1 MKKSILAAAFA
12 VSFAMV
18 ACDSSSSADSSEIT
32 PQSSENGTVLSSD
45 ANAVLLSSDANTSS
59 LSSAAEVLSSAGD
72 AGNTVSSSSQGGEIL
87 TGNSSSSVVTDPNAV
102 LTSEQMMMLK
112 ALEEKLGDADPSF
125 EIEKSCQT
133 GAVKTVTVLEQDV
146 TFTCIDED
154 WIPTSGLDKVYALI
168 PDEVLQPELDKLGIT
183 RDELMVFIDLLSK
196 LDPSKNSL
204 DVLCEGEP
212 DGDYWEL
219 VGTGIFNGLETAIR
233 ENLTF
238 DGSGFTVNRRM
249 SMEIGS
255 VSGCNTMLALA
266 EGDEE
271 FDDDAD
277 IYGTIVRSKYRCDGG
292 ALVYEE
298 QTRRE
303 NVTQADRA
311 EVYDDMIG
319 KCKAYLAG
327 EITFEEMMSE

>member
-1 MKKSILAAAFA
+1 MRTKLLATAIAM
-12 VSFAMV
+12 SFAMV
-18 ACDSSSSADSSEIT
+18 ACESSTSASSDTPVSSAGETTLSSSA
-32 PQSSENGTVLSSD
+32 GT
-45 ANAVLLSSDANTSS
+45 
-59 LSSAAEVLSSAGD
+59 LSSAGEAD
-72 AGNTVSSSSQGGEIL
+72 NGLSSSSSTVRNFDDDPPVGSSESNSGEKDV
-87 TGNSSSSVVTDPNAV
+87 NSSASTPVESAV

-112 ALEEKLGDADPSF
+112 ALEEKLGEADPSF

-133 GAVKTVTVLEQDV
+133 GAVKTVPILEQDV

-219 VGTGIFNGLETAIR
+219 AGTGIFNGLETSIR

-249 SMEIGS
+249 SVEIGS

-266 EGDEE
+266 EEDEE

-303 NVTQADRA
+303 NVTQTDRA
-311 EVYDDMIG
+311 EVYADMIG

>member
-1 MKKSILAAAFA
+1 MRTKLLATAIAM
-12 VSFAMV
+12 SFAMV
-18 ACDSSSSADSSEIT
+18 ACESSTSASSDTPVSSAGETTLSSSA
-32 PQSSENGTVLSSD
+32 GT
-45 ANAVLLSSDANTSS
+45 
-59 LSSAAEVLSSAGD
+59 LSSAGEAD
-72 AGNTVSSSSQGGEIL
+72 NGLSSSSSKVRNFDDDPPVGSSESNSGEKDV
-87 TGNSSSSVVTDPNAV
+87 NSSASTPVESAV

-112 ALEEKLGDADPSF
+112 ALEEKLGEADPSF

-219 VGTGIFNGLETAIR
+219 AGTGIFNGLETSIR

-249 SMEIGS
+249 SVEIGS

-266 EGDEE
+266 EEDEE

-303 NVTQADRA
+303 NVTQTDRA
-311 EVYDDMIG
+311 EVYADMIG

>member
-1 MKKSILAAAFA
+1 MRTKLLATAIAM
-12 VSFAMV
+12 SFAMV
-18 ACDSSSSADSSEIT
+18 ACESSTSASSDTPVSSAGETTLSSSA
-32 PQSSENGTVLSSD
+32 GT
-45 ANAVLLSSDANTSS
+45 
-59 LSSAAEVLSSAGD
+59 LSSAGEAD
-72 AGNTVSSSSQGGEIL
+72 NGLSSSSSKVRNFDDDPPVGSSESNSGEKDV
-87 TGNSSSSVVTDPNAV
+87 NSSASTPVESAV

-112 ALEEKLGDADPSF
+112 ALEEKLGEADPSF
-125 EIEKSCQT
+125 EIEKNCQT
-133 GAVKTVTVLEQDV
+133 GAVKTVPILEQEV
-146 TFTCIDED
+146 TFTCMFED
-154 WIPTSGLDKVYALI
+154 WIPTEGLDKVYALI
-168 PDEVLQPELDKLGIT
+168 PDEILQPELDKLGII

-219 VGTGIFNGLETAIR
+219 AGTGIFNGLETSIR
-233 ENLTF
+233 GNLTF
-238 DGSGFTVNRRM
+238 DGSGFTMNRRM
-249 SMEIGS
+249 SVEIGS

-266 EGDEE
+266 EEDEE

-303 NVTQADRA
+303 NVTQTDRA
-311 EVYDDMIG
+311 EVYADMIG

>member
-1 MKKSILAAAFA
+1 MRTKLLATAIAM
-12 VSFAMV
+12 SFAMV
-18 ACDSSSSADSSEIT
+18 ACESSTSASSDTPVSSAGETTLSSSA
-32 PQSSENGTVLSSD
+32 GT
-45 ANAVLLSSDANTSS
+45 
-59 LSSAAEVLSSAGD
+59 LSSAGEAD
-72 AGNTVSSSSQGGEIL
+72 NGLSSSSSKVRNFDDDPPVGSSESNSGEKDV
-87 TGNSSSSVVTDPNAV
+87 NSSASTPVESAV

-112 ALEEKLGDADPSF
+112 ALEEKLGEADPSF
-125 EIEKSCQT
+125 EIEKNCQT

-266 EGDEE
+266 EEDEE

-303 NVTQADRA
+303 NVTQTDRA
-311 EVYDDMIG
+311 EVYADMIG

>member
-1 MKKSILAAAFA
+1 MRTKLLATAIAM
-12 VSFAMV
+12 SFAMV
-18 ACDSSSSADSSEIT
+18 ACESSTSASSDTPVSSAGETTLSSSA
-32 PQSSENGTVLSSD
+32 GT
-45 ANAVLLSSDANTSS
+45 
-59 LSSAAEVLSSAGD
+59 LSSAGEAD
-72 AGNTVSSSSQGGEIL
+72 NGLSSSSSKGRNFDDDPPVGSSESNSGEKDV
-87 TGNSSSSVVTDPNAV
+87 NSSASTPVESAV

-112 ALEEKLGDADPSF
+112 ALEEKLGEADPSF
-125 EIEKSCQT
+125 EIEKNCQT
-133 GAVKTVTVLEQDV
+133 GAVKTVPILEQEV
-146 TFTCIDED
+146 TFTCMFED
-154 WIPTSGLDKVYALI
+154 WIPTEGLDKVYALI
-168 PDEVLQPELDKLGIT
+168 PDEILQPELDKLGII

-219 VGTGIFNGLETAIR
+219 AGTGIFNGLETSIR
-233 ENLTF
+233 GNLTF
-238 DGSGFTVNRRM
+238 DGSGFTMNRRM
-249 SMEIGS
+249 SVEIGS

-266 EGDEE
+266 EEDEE

-303 NVTQADRA
+303 NVTQTDRA
-311 EVYDDMIG
+311 EVYADMIG

>member
-1 MKKSILAAAFA
+1 MRTKLLATAIAM
-12 VSFAMV
+12 SFAMV
-18 ACDSSSSADSSEIT
+18 ACESSTSASSDTPVSSAGETTLSSSA
-32 PQSSENGTVLSSD
+32 GT
-45 ANAVLLSSDANTSS
+45 
-59 LSSAAEVLSSAGD
+59 LSSAGEAD
-72 AGNTVSSSSQGGEIL
+72 NGLSSSSSKVRNFDDDPPVGSSESNSGEKDV
-87 TGNSSSSVVTDPNAV
+87 NSSASTPVESAV

-133 GAVKTVTVLEQDV
+133 GAVKTVTVLEQEV

-219 VGTGIFNGLETAIR
+219 AGTGIFNGLETAIR

-303 NVTQADRA
+303 NVTQTDRA
-311 EVYDDMIG
+311 EVYADMIG

>member
-1 MKKSILAAAFA
+1 MRTKLLATAIAM
-12 VSFAMV
+12 SFAMV
-18 ACDSSSSADSSEIT
+18 ACESSTSASSDTPVSSAGETTLSSSA
-32 PQSSENGTVLSSD
+32 GT
-45 ANAVLLSSDANTSS
+45 
-59 LSSAAEVLSSAGD
+59 LSSAGEAD
-72 AGNTVSSSSQGGEIL
+72 NGLSSSSSKVRNFDDDPPVGSSESNSGEKDV
-87 TGNSSSSVVTDPNAV
+87 NSSASTPVESAV

-112 ALEEKLGDADPSF
+112 ALEEKLGEADPSF

-133 GAVKTVTVLEQDV
+133 GAVKTVPILEQEV

-219 VGTGIFNGLETAIR
+219 AGTGIFNGLETSIR

-249 SMEIGS
+249 SVEIGS

-266 EGDEE
+266 EEDEE

-303 NVTQADRA
+303 NVTQTDRA
-311 EVYDDMIG
+311 EVYADMIG

>member
-1 MKKSILAAAFA
+1 MRTKLLATAIAM
-12 VSFAMV
+12 SFAMV
-18 ACDSSSSADSSEIT
+18 ACESSTSASSDTLVSSAGETTLSSSA
-32 PQSSENGTVLSSD
+32 GT
-45 ANAVLLSSDANTSS
+45 
-59 LSSAAEVLSSAGD
+59 LSSAGEAD
-72 AGNTVSSSSQGGEIL
+72 NGLSSSSSKVRNFDDDPPVGSSESNSGEKDV
-87 TGNSSSSVVTDPNAV
+87 NSSASTPVESAV

-112 ALEEKLGDADPSF
+112 ALEEKLGEADPSF
-125 EIEKSCQT
+125 EIEKNCQT
-133 GAVKTVTVLEQDV
+133 GAVKTVPILEQEV

-196 LDPSKNSL
+196 LDLSKNSL

-219 VGTGIFNGLETAIR
+219 AGTGIFNGLETSIR
-233 ENLTF
+233 GNLTF
-238 DGSGFTVNRRM
+238 DGSGFTMNRRM
-249 SMEIGS
+249 SVEIGS

-266 EGDEE
+266 EEDEE

-303 NVTQADRA
+303 NVTQTDRA
-311 EVYDDMIG
+311 EVYADMIG

>member
-1 MKKSILAAAFA
+1 MRTKLLATAIAM
-12 VSFAMV
+12 SFAMV
-18 ACDSSSSADSSEIT
+18 ACESSTSASSDTPVSSAGETTLSSSA
-32 PQSSENGTVLSSD
+32 GT
-45 ANAVLLSSDANTSS
+45 
-59 LSSAAEVLSSAGD
+59 LSSAGEAD
-72 AGNTVSSSSQGGEIL
+72 NGLSSSSSKVRNFDDDPPVGSSESNSGEKDV
-87 TGNSSSSVVTDPNAV
+87 NSSASTPVESAV

-112 ALEEKLGDADPSF
+112 ALEEKLGEADPSF

-219 VGTGIFNGLETAIR
+219 AGTGIFNGLETSIR

-249 SMEIGS
+249 SVEIGS

-266 EGDEE
+266 EEDEE

-277 IYGTIVRSKYRCDGG
+277 I
-292 ALVYEE
+292 
-298 QTRRE
+298 
-303 NVTQADRA
+303 
-311 EVYDDMIG
+311 
-319 KCKAYLAG
+319 
-327 EITFEEMMSE
+327 

>member
-1 MKKSILAAAFA
+1 MRTKLLATAIAM
-12 VSFAMV
+12 SFAMV
-18 ACDSSSSADSSEIT
+18 ACESSTSASSDTPVSSAGETTLSSSA
-32 PQSSENGTVLSSD
+32 GT
-45 ANAVLLSSDANTSS
+45 
-59 LSSAAEVLSSAGD
+59 LSSAGEAD
-72 AGNTVSSSSQGGEIL
+72 NGLSSSSSKVRNFDDDPPVGSSESNSGEKDV
-87 TGNSSSSVVTDPNAV
+87 NSSASTPVESAV

-133 GAVKTVTVLEQDV
+133 GAVKTVPILEQEV

-219 VGTGIFNGLETAIR
+219 AGTGIFNGLETSIR

-249 SMEIGS
+249 SVEIGS
-255 VSGCNTMLALA
+255 VSGCNTMLAIA
-266 EGDEE
+266 EEDDE

-303 NVTQADRA
+303 NVTQTDRA
-311 EVYDDMIG
+311 EVYADMIG

-327 EITFEEMMSE
+327 EITFEEMMTE

>member
-1 MKKSILAAAFA
+1 
-12 VSFAMV
+12 MV
-18 ACDSSSSADSSEIT
+18 ACESSTSASSDTPVSSAGETTLSSSA
-32 PQSSENGTVLSSD
+32 GT
-45 ANAVLLSSDANTSS
+45 
-59 LSSAAEVLSSAGD
+59 LSSAGEAD
-72 AGNTVSSSSQGGEIL
+72 NGLSSSSSKVRNFDDDPPVGSSESNSGEKDV
-87 TGNSSSSVVTDPNAV
+87 NSSASTPVESAV

-112 ALEEKLGDADPSF
+112 ALEEKLGEADPSF
-125 EIEKSCQT
+125 EIEKNCQT

-219 VGTGIFNGLETAIR
+219 AGTGIFNGLETSIR

-249 SMEIGS
+249 SVEIGS

-266 EGDEE
+266 EEDEE

-303 NVTQADRA
+303 NVTQTDRA
-311 EVYDDMIG
+311 EVYADMIG

>member
-1 MKKSILAAAFA
+1 MRTKLLATAIAM
-12 VSFAMV
+12 SFAMV
-18 ACDSSSSADSSEIT
+18 ACESSTSASSDTLVSSAGETTLSSSA
-32 PQSSENGTVLSSD
+32 GT
-45 ANAVLLSSDANTSS
+45 
-59 LSSAAEVLSSAGD
+59 LSSAGEAD
-72 AGNTVSSSSQGGEIL
+72 NGLSSSSSKVRNFDDDPPVGSSESNSGEKDV
-87 TGNSSSSVVTDPNAV
+87 NSSASTPVESAV

-112 ALEEKLGDADPSF
+112 ALEEKLGEADPSF
-125 EIEKSCQT
+125 EIEKNCQT
-133 GAVKTVTVLEQDV
+133 GAVKTVPILEQEV
-146 TFTCIDED
+146 TFTCMFED
-154 WIPTSGLDKVYALI
+154 WIPTEGLDKVYALI
-168 PDEVLQPELDKLGIT
+168 PDEILQPELDKLGII

-219 VGTGIFNGLETAIR
+219 AGTGIFNGLETSIR
-233 ENLTF
+233 GNLTF
-238 DGSGFTVNRRM
+238 DGSGFTMNRRM
-249 SMEIGS
+249 SVEIGS

-266 EGDEE
+266 EEDEE

-303 NVTQADRA
+303 NVTQTDRA
-311 EVYDDMIG
+311 EVYADMIG

>member
-1 MKKSILAAAFA
+1 MRTKLLATAIAM
-12 VSFAMV
+12 SFAMV
-18 ACDSSSSADSSEIT
+18 ACESSTSASSDTPVSSAGETTLSSSA
-32 PQSSENGTVLSSD
+32 GT
-45 ANAVLLSSDANTSS
+45 
-59 LSSAAEVLSSAGD
+59 LSSAGEAD
-72 AGNTVSSSSQGGEIL
+72 NGLSSSSSKVRNFDDDPPVGSSESYSGEKDV
-87 TGNSSSSVVTDPNAV
+87 NSSASTPVESAV

-112 ALEEKLGDADPSF
+112 ALEEKLGEADPSF
-125 EIEKSCQT
+125 EIEKNCQT
-133 GAVKTVTVLEQDV
+133 GAVKTVPILEQEV

-219 VGTGIFNGLETAIR
+219 AGTGIFNGLETSIR

-249 SMEIGS
+249 SVEIGS

-266 EGDEE
+266 EEDEE

-303 NVTQADRA
+303 NVTQTDRA
-311 EVYDDMIG
+311 EVYADMIG

>member
-1 MKKSILAAAFA
+1 MRTKLLATAIAM
-12 VSFAMV
+12 SFAMV
-18 ACDSSSSADSSEIT
+18 ACESSTSASSDTPVSSAGETTLSSSA
-32 PQSSENGTVLSSD
+32 GT
-45 ANAVLLSSDANTSS
+45 
-59 LSSAAEVLSSAGD
+59 LSSAGEAD
-72 AGNTVSSSSQGGEIL
+72 NGLSSSSSKVRNFDDDPPVGSSESNSGEKDV
-87 TGNSSSSVVTDPNAV
+87 NSSASTPVESAV
-102 LTSEQMMMLK
+102 LTSEQVMMLK
-112 ALEEKLGDADPSF
+112 ALEEKLGDADPNF

-133 GAVKTVTVLEQDV
+133 GAVKTVPILEQEV

-219 VGTGIFNGLETAIR
+219 AGTGIFNGLETSIR

-249 SMEIGS
+249 SVEIGS

-266 EGDEE
+266 EEDEE

-303 NVTQADRA
+303 NVTQTDRA
-311 EVYDDMIG
+311 EVYADMIG